1 MRPISM
7 QQAAMARVPHLL
19 IDDFLPA
26 NLHADL
32 LAHVLAVEDFA
43 PARTLAKGKFDYNL
57 THRRGQLSNDR
68 LGPHLPAFRA
78 AILAAFQ
85 TFPGAL
91 GMAPFALAAFEIRL
105 AAHGDGD
112 FFKPHRDTM
121 VGEDRAFS
129 RHDRLITAV
138 YYMHRQPR
146 RFAGGDLLLHSFDQ
160 SPALVIEPRDNRLV
174 AFPSFLVHEVT
185 PVAVPDGE
193 WADARFSVSCW
204 FDRERPP
211 ASSAAV

>member
-1 MRPISM
+1 
-7 QQAAMARVPHLL
+7 MARVPHVL

-26 NLHADL
+26 EQHAAL
-32 LAHVLAVEDFA
+32 LAHVQAVEDFA
-43 PARTLAKGKFDYNL
+43 PARTIAQGKLDYNF

-78 AILAAFQ
+78 AMLDAFE

-91 GMAPFALAAFEIRL
+91 GMSPFKPAAFEIRL

-121 VGEDRAFS
+121 VGEERAFS
-129 RHDRLITAV
+129 PHDRLITAV
-138 YYMHRQPR
+138 YYLHRQPR
-146 RFAGGDLLLHSFDQ
+146 RFTGGDLLLHSFDK

-174 AFPSFLVHEVT
+174 AFPSFLMHEVT
-185 PVAVPDGE
+185 PLAVPSDE

-204 FDRERPP
+204 FDRERPT
-211 ASSAAV
+211 ASSAAD

>member
-1 MRPISM
+1 
-7 QQAAMARVPHLL
+7 MASVAHVL

-26 NLHADL
+26 GLHASL
-32 LAHVLAVEDFA
+32 LAHVQAVEDFA
-43 PARTLAKGKFDYNL
+43 PARTVAQGKLDYNF

-78 AILAAFQ
+78 AMLAAFE

-91 GMAPFALAAFEIRL
+91 GMACFDLAAFEIRL
-105 AAHGDGD
+105 AAHGNGD

-121 VGEDRAFS
+121 VGEQRAFS
-129 RHDRLITAV
+129 LHDRLITAV
-138 YYMHRQPR
+138 YYLHRQPR
-146 RFAGGDLLLHSFDQ
+146 RFTGGDLLLHSFDNS
-160 SPALVIEPRDNRLV
+160 SPLVIEPLDNRLV
-174 AFPSFLVHEVT
+174 AFPSFLMHEVT
-185 PVAVPDGE
+185 PVAVPRDE
-193 WADARFSVSCW
+193 LADARFSVSCW